1 MKDFPHLK
9 KTMLTKVELCTEFQ
23 RVYYI
28 VKYPQFNNRTLH
40 VAMLS
45 CEFLMYTG
53 ITLQLLRL
61 EDFAWLERDG
71 KRIYIPGK
79 YKELNG
85 ELTWVP
91 ARLGHK
97 YRSTLRHR
105 EQDAPPFRQGPQ
117 KGQIRRRINR
127 TEAIEMGFDSMEVF
141 SGRTWGNVAE
151 MEALIQNAM
160 EFDTVTAG
168 TNDVVGRG
176 HGVPHHLHRVV
187 VANEGERR
195 DLKDAEAG
203 KSPVSACTFISFV
216 RVTEQTSANM
226 RAGPKY
232 LPRGGGRNPKRL
244 TTVQLHKSGVILD
257 VVD

>member
-1 MKDFPHLK
+1 MRLFPHLMK
-9 KTMLTKVELCTEFQ
+9 ISLTKAELCTEFQ
-23 RVYYI
+23 SVYYI
-28 VKYPQFNNRTLH
+28 IKYPQLNNRTLH
-40 VAMLS
+40 VSMIS
-45 CEFLMYTG
+45 CEYLMYAG

-71 KRIYIPGK
+71 KRIFIAGK
-79 YKELNG
+79 NKEVNG

-91 ARLGHK
+91 ARLGNK

-105 EQDAPPFRQGPQ
+105 EHDAPTFRQGPQ
-117 KGQIRRRINR
+117 KGHIRRRINR
-127 TEAIEMGFDSMEVF
+127 TEAIKMGFDSMEVF

-151 MEALIQNAM
+151 MEALIQRAM
-160 EFDTVTAG
+160 ENDTVTAG
-168 TNDVVGRG
+168 TNDAVGRG

-187 VANEGERR
+187 VANEGGRR

-203 KSPVSACTFISFV
+203 KSPVSACAFISFV

-232 LPRGGGRNPKRL
+232 LPRGGGRNPQRL
-244 TTVQLHKSGVILD
+244 TTVQLHKSRVILD